1 MTIKEAAGALSLE
14 TVVEGDLERAV
25 TGGYCGD
32 LLSWVMGRAPA
43 DSLWITVMG
52 NVNAVA
58 VAVLAD
64 VAAILLAEDSP
75 LDEAAREK
83 AEAQGVTVLR
93 SPLPAYELAVRL
105 SEWLRARQRQSPL

>member
-1 MTIKEAAGALSLE
+1 MNIRELAQALRLE
-14 TVVEGDLERAV
+14 TVVGGGEDRAV

-43 DSLWITVMG
+43 DSVWITVMG

-64 VAAILLAEDSP
+64 TACILLAEDSP
-75 LDEAAREK
+75 LDGAAKEK
-83 AEAQGVTVLR
+83 AEAQGVHILR
-93 SPLPAYELAVRL
+93 SPLPAYRLAVL
-105 SEWLRARQRQSPL
+105 LEEQLRKEE